1 MRFRFHASTLFV
13 VLGIVFSSGLF
24 AQTTTQNGAVNPS
37 MKTTLPEPI
46 YVAGYMIRTS
56 NAKEMGGNGE
66 IGKLWGRFMQQNL
79 AAQIPNRIG
88 QTLIV
93 VYSDYASDEK
103 GEYNYLLGAPVT
115 TVDGL
120 PAGLSFRRIPAV
132 SSPYSP
138 PRRDQSH
145 KFYKPHGSKFGCLLL
160 HNWGAS
166 ELLWPTTK
174 STTSV
179 VPTPTTRK
187 LKFTSVFASCNS
199 QQKLS
204 QSQSAYFTEQP

>member
-88 QTLIV
+88 QTLMV

-120 PAGLSFRRIPAV
+120 PAGLSFRRIPAGQFAV
-132 SSPYSP
+132 FTTAQGPVAQVLQATWKQIWMSTPSQLGGQRAFVADYEIYDQRSSDPNNAQVEVHVGL
-138 PRRDQSH
+138 RLVQ
-145 KFYKPHGSKFGCLLL
+145 
-160 HNWGAS
+160 
-166 ELLWPTTK
+166 
-174 STTSV
+174 
-179 VPTPTTRK
+179 
-187 LKFTSVFASCNS
+187 
-199 QQKLS
+199 
-204 QSQSAYFTEQP
+204 

>member
-120 PAGLSFRRIPAV
+120 PAGLSFRRIPAGQFAV
-132 SSPYSP
+132 FTTAQGPVAQVLQATWKQIWMSTPSQLGGQRAFVADYEIYDQRSSDPNNAQVEVHVGL
-138 PRRDQSH
+138 RLVQ
-145 KFYKPHGSKFGCLLL
+145 
-160 HNWGAS
+160 
-166 ELLWPTTK
+166 
-174 STTSV
+174 
-179 VPTPTTRK
+179 
-187 LKFTSVFASCNS
+187 
-199 QQKLS
+199 
-204 QSQSAYFTEQP
+204 

>member
-120 PAGLSFRRIPAV
+120 PAGLSFRRIPAGQFAV
-132 SSPYSP
+132 FTTAQGPVAQVLEATWKQIWMSTPSQLGGQRAFVADYEIYDQRSSDPNNAQVEVHVGL
-138 PRRDQSH
+138 RLVQ
-145 KFYKPHGSKFGCLLL
+145 
-160 HNWGAS
+160 
-166 ELLWPTTK
+166 
-174 STTSV
+174 
-179 VPTPTTRK
+179 
-187 LKFTSVFASCNS
+187 
-199 QQKLS
+199 
-204 QSQSAYFTEQP
+204 

>member
-1 MRFRFHASTLFV
+1 MKFRFQASTLFV
-13 VLGIVFSSGLF
+13 VLAIVFSSGLF

-120 PAGLSFRRIPAV
+120 PAGLSFRRIPAGQFAV
-132 SSPYSP
+132 FTTAQGPVAQVLQATWKQIWMSTPSQLGGQRAFVADYEIYDQRSSDPNNAQVEVHVGL
-138 PRRDQSH
+138 RLVQ
-145 KFYKPHGSKFGCLLL
+145 
-160 HNWGAS
+160 
-166 ELLWPTTK
+166 
-174 STTSV
+174 
-179 VPTPTTRK
+179 
-187 LKFTSVFASCNS
+187 
-199 QQKLS
+199 
-204 QSQSAYFTEQP
+204 

>member
-1 MRFRFHASTLFV
+1 
-13 VLGIVFSSGLF
+13 
-24 AQTTTQNGAVNPS
+24 
-37 MKTTLPEPI
+37 MKTTLSEPI

-120 PAGLSFRRIPAV
+120 PAGLSFRRIPAGQFAV
-132 SSPYSP
+132 FTTAQGPVAQVLEATWKQIWMSTPSQLGGQRAFVADYEIYDQRSSDPNNAQVEVHVGL
-138 PRRDQSH
+138 RLVQ
-145 KFYKPHGSKFGCLLL
+145 
-160 HNWGAS
+160 
-166 ELLWPTTK
+166 
-174 STTSV
+174 
-179 VPTPTTRK
+179 
-187 LKFTSVFASCNS
+187 
-199 QQKLS
+199 
-204 QSQSAYFTEQP
+204 

>member
-1 MRFRFHASTLFV
+1 MKFRFQASTLFV
-13 VLGIVFSSGLF
+13 VLAIVFSSGLF

-88 QTLIV
+88 QTLMV

-120 PAGLSFRRIPAV
+120 PAGLSFRRIPAGQFAV
-132 SSPYSP
+132 FTTAQGPVAQVLQATWKQIWMSTPSQLGGQRAFVADYEIYDQRSSDPNNAQVKVHVGL
-138 PRRDQSH
+138 RLVQ
-145 KFYKPHGSKFGCLLL
+145 
-160 HNWGAS
+160 
-166 ELLWPTTK
+166 
-174 STTSV
+174 
-179 VPTPTTRK
+179 
-187 LKFTSVFASCNS
+187 
-199 QQKLS
+199 
-204 QSQSAYFTEQP
+204 

>member
-1 MRFRFHASTLFV
+1 MKFRFQASTLFV
-13 VLGIVFSSGLF
+13 VLAIVFSSGLF
-24 AQTTTQNGAVNPS
+24 AQTTTQNGAANPS

-120 PAGLSFRRIPAV
+120 PAGLSFRRIPAGQFAV
-132 SSPYSP
+132 FTTAQGPVAQVLEATWKQIWMSTPSQLGGQRAFVADYEIYDQRSSDPNNAQVEVHVGL
-138 PRRDQSH
+138 RLVQ
-145 KFYKPHGSKFGCLLL
+145 
-160 HNWGAS
+160 
-166 ELLWPTTK
+166 
-174 STTSV
+174 
-179 VPTPTTRK
+179 
-187 LKFTSVFASCNS
+187 
-199 QQKLS
+199 
-204 QSQSAYFTEQP
+204 